1 MRLGEQI
8 ARSVVRTIHGKRPF
22 LVRNS
27 LLQNGEKELL
37 SCASAEEFKWYTCG
51 PTVYDDAHL
60 GHARSYVS
68 FDIIRRILTTCA
80 GLRITYAM
88 GVTDIDDKILIRARE
103 RNECPRSLARRYES
117 RFFEDMNEL
126 NVISP
131 NKILRV
137 TEHID
142 ELQGLIGKIL
152 NSKQAYVTDS
162 GNVYFS
168 VESSGTRYGQ
178 LDPSRLRSQQE
189 CCMNASIEQDEFA
202 AEKKD
207 RRDFVLWKASDD
219 STGTSVRWDS
229 PWGPGRPGWH
239 IECSA
244 MAMATMGQRLDLHT
258 GGIDLRF
265 PHHTNELAVAEA
277 ELGTQKE
284 ALNESNRWSHT
295 WLHGGHLHLKGRKMS
310 KSVKN
315 FITVREFLQNGGSA
329 DAFRV
334 FCLLHRY
341 WTPVEYSDER
351 LGDAESYLSRVRSF
365 LNREV
370 LANSTRSGNGTSR
383 VLRMHPAC
391 EHATQLE
398 HSLRMTEDGID
409 EAMADDF
416 DTPRVM
422 GLISELVTRANKSLN
437 EDDSPKSGA
446 VAVVHDMTQNYIRR
460 TLNDLGLDIERFEK
474 KRTEDAQSDD
484 AERFNG
490 IMELLVS
497 FRRNVRNGAREKDL
511 KKVFAACDKARE
523 EAQER
528 FGVRIIDGKQGKGW
542 SET

>member
-1 MRLGEQI
+1 MSIGEQI
-8 ARSVVRTIHGKRPF
+8 ARSVVRTIRGKRPF

-27 LLQNGEKELL
+27 LLRNGEKELL
-37 SCASAEEFKWYTCG
+37 SCTNADEFKWYTCG

-88 GVTDIDDKILIRARE
+88 GVTDIDDKILTRAKE

-117 RFFEDMNEL
+117 RFFEDMDDL
-126 NVISP
+126 NVLSP

-142 ELQGLIGKIL
+142 ELQSLIGEIVK
-152 NSKQAYVTDS
+152 SKKAYVTEK

-168 VESSGTRYGQ
+168 VESSGARYGQ
-178 LDPSRLRSQQE
+178 LDPSRMHSQQDSA
-189 CCMNASIEQDEFA
+189 MNADPEQDGFA

-219 STGTSVRWDS
+219 STATSGEWDS
-229 PWGPGRPGWH
+229 PWGSGRPGWH

-244 MAMATMGQRLDLHT
+244 MAMATMGRGLDLHT

-277 ELGTQKE
+277 RLCSQNE
-284 ALNESNRWSHT
+284 ALHESFRWSHT

-329 DAFRV
+329 DAFRI

-341 WTPVEYSDER
+341 WTPVDYSDER
-351 LGDAESYLSRVRSF
+351 LADAESYLSRVRSF
-365 LNREV
+365 LDRKV
-370 LANSTRSGNGTSR
+370 LTNSIQSGNETGR
-383 VLRMHPAC
+383 VHRMHPAC

-398 HSLRMTEDGID
+398 HSLRTMEDGID
-409 EAMADDF
+409 EAIADDF
-416 DTPRVM
+416 DTSRVM
-422 GLISELVTRANKSLN
+422 GMISELVTRANKSLN

-446 VAVVHDMTQNYIRR
+446 AAVVHDMTQDYVRR
-460 TLNDLGLDIERFEK
+460 TLSDLGLDVERFGK
-474 KRTEDAQSDD
+474 KRTEDAQSGD
-484 AERFNG
+484 AERFKDV
-490 IMELLVS
+490 MELLVS
-497 FRRNVRNGAREKDL
+497 FRRSVRHGAREKDL
-511 KKVFAACDKARE
+511 KQVFAACDKARE
-523 EAQER
+523 EAQEK
-528 FGVRIIDGKQGKGW
+528 FGVRIMDGKQGKGW